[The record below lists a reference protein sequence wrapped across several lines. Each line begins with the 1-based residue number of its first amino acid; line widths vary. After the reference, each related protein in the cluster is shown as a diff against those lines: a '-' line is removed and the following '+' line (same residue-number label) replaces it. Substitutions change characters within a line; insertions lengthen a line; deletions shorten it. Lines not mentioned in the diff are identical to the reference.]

1 MSALID
7 ADVHCLVPS
16 IQALFPYLDAHWRE
30 YATQSHFRGPMD
42 TYYPPAP
49 TTLRAGARP
58 PTELALLQP
67 GLDATGA
74 DLAIL
79 NCAYA
84 IEGIWNPDLEVAMAR
99 AVNEWLV
106 EHWLARD
113 PRLRAS
119 LMVPVKQPAEAARE
133 VERARKSHAG
143 FVQVF
148 LPIRSPEPYGKRA
161 YWPLWEAIQAHDLV
175 AGLHFGGASGN
186 PPTSVGWSSLYV
198 EEYAGMAQVYQSQLM
213 SMIVEGVFDRFPRLR
228 VSCLESGFAWLRPFL
243 WRLDKDW
250 KGLRR
255 EVPWN
260 TRVPSEY
267 VREHVRFTLQPVDG
281 PPDPARVIADL
292 EEQLM
297 FSTDYPHWHGD
308 DAPPELGRKILS
320 ENAQGWYRL

>member
-1 MSALID
+1 MAGLID

-49 TTLRAGARP
+49 TTLRDGVQP
-58 PTELALLQP
+58 PTELSLLQP
-67 GLDATGA
+67 HLDQTGA
-74 DLAIL
+74 EVAIL

-106 EHWLARD
+106 EHWLSKD
-113 PRLRAS
+113 DRLRAS
-119 LMVPVKQPAEAARE
+119 LMVPVKQPAEAAKE
-133 VERARKSHAG
+133 VERAVKSHAG

-148 LPIRSPEPYGKRA
+148 LPIRSPQPYGSRV
-161 YWPLWEAIQAHDLV
+161 YWPLWEAIQAHQLV

-186 PPTSVGWSSLYV
+186 PPTSVGWSSLYI
-198 EEYAGMAQVYQSQLM
+198 EEYSGMAQVYQSQLM
-213 SMIVEGVFDRFPRLR
+213 SMIVEGVFDRYPKLR
-228 VSCLESGFAWLRPFL
+228 VACLEGGFAWLQPFL
-243 WRLDKDW
+243 WRFDKDW

-260 TRVPSEY
+260 TKVPSAY
-267 VREHVRFTLQPVDG
+267 VAEHVRFTLQPVDG
-281 PPDPARVIADL
+281 PPDPTSTIARMADH
-292 EEQLM
+292 LM

-308 DAPPELGRKILS
+308 DAPPDLGRKILS
-320 ENAQGWYRL
+320 ENARGWYRL

>member
-1 MSALID
+1 MAGLID

-49 TTLRAGARP
+49 TTLRPDTKP
-58 PTELALLQP
+58 PTELSLLQP
-67 GLDATGA
+67 HLDATNA
-74 DLAIL
+74 EIAIL
-79 NCAYA
+79 SCAYA

-106 EHWLARD
+106 ENWLSKD
-113 PRLRAS
+113 SRLRAS
-119 LMVPVKQPAEAARE
+119 LMVPLKQPEEAAKE
-133 VERARKSHAG
+133 IARAKASHDG

-148 LPIRSPEPYGKRA
+148 LPIRSPEPYGKRG

-175 AGLHFGGASGN
+175 AGLHYGGASGN
-186 PPTSVGWSSLYV
+186 PPTSVGWTSLYI
-198 EEYAGMAQVYQSQLM
+198 EEYSGMAQVYQSQLM
-213 SMIVEGVFDRFPRLR
+213 SMIVEGVFDRFPNLR
-228 VSCLESGFAWLRPFL
+228 VACVESGYAWLQPFL
-243 WRLDKDW
+243 WRFDKDW

-260 TRVPSEY
+260 TKVPSEY

-281 PPDPARVIADL
+281 PDRVVVGMA
-292 EEQLM
+292 EQLM

-308 DAPPELGRKILS
+308 DAVPELGRKILS
-320 ENAQGWYRL
+320 ENARGWYRL